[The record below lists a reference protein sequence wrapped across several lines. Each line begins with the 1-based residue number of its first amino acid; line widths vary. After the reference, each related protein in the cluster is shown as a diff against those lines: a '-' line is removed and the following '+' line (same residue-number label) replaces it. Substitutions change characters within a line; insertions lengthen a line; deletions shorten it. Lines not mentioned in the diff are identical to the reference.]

1 MEIIFFN
8 LGRNFMRKSI
18 TIGLFLLLLVTGSL
32 TVHAAAAPAL
42 DEYKLRPGDILSIS
56 VLGYDDFTPPAN
68 ASGPPGFLVRPDG
81 LFSFPLIGEVSVQD
95 QTVGAL
101 TQTLRSRL
109 SEYLNEPKVTVNL
122 ARLGAT
128 RVYVLGEVVKPGS
141 YEIEKAH
148 NLLDAITAAGGPTKD
163 GAKRN
168 VYIVRRSKP
177 GEYQK
182 VNLLALVK
190 KGDQSQN
197 VSLSEGDSIYLTSN
211 GRLNFAQD
219 VMPFIT
225 ATYYIDYIGRP
236 K

>member
-1 MEIIFFN
+1 
-8 LGRNFMRKSI
+8 MRKSI
-18 TIGLFLLLLVTGSL
+18 TIGLILLLLLTGSL
-32 TVHAAAAPAL
+32 TADAAAAPAL

-56 VLGYDDFTPPAN
+56 VLGYDDFAPPAN

-95 QTVGAL
+95 LTVASL

-109 SEYLNEPKVTVNL
+109 SEYLNEPRVTVNL

-182 VNLLALVK
+182 VNLLALVR

-197 VSLSEGDSIYLTSN
+197 VALNEGDSVYLTSN
-211 GRLNFAQD
+211 GRINFATD